1 MNELIDLRLAGL
13 YREAAREEPPAALD
27 AAILA
32 ASRREGGARPREVP
46 SQTGVAAPETAS
58 ASRPAQGSQPA
69 RLFPRAWRL
78 PMSLAAVV
86 VLTVSVVALMTQQDG
101 EQRAELMPNPPR
113 PMADGTRA
121 QELRAPAAPAPG
133 APSEGALQDRRSAME
148 PETANKERTL
158 ERADPAQRPVPA
170 ATSREEKP
178 AAARTRAFS
187 APPVRQS
194 AAPQA
199 PGALAVTPMASTLAA
214 EYAHEPPE
222 KWGEKI
228 VDLRRQGQSVEAD
241 ALLAEFR
248 RRFPDHVVPEAWR
261 R

>member
-1 MNELIDLRLAGL
+1 M
-13 YREAAREEPPAALD
+13 
-27 AAILA
+27 
-32 ASRREGGARPREVP
+32 
-46 SQTGVAAPETAS
+46 
-58 ASRPAQGSQPA
+58 
-69 RLFPRAWRL
+69 
-78 PMSLAAVV
+78 
-86 VLTVSVVALMTQQDG
+86 
-101 EQRAELMPNPPR
+101 
-113 PMADGTRA
+113 
-121 QELRAPAAPAPG
+121 
-133 APSEGALQDRRSAME
+133 
-148 PETANKERTL
+148 
-158 ERADPAQRPVPA
+158 ERADPAQRPAPA

-187 APPVRQS
+187 
-194 AAPQA
+194 
-199 PGALAVTPMASTLAA
+199 AA